1 MTLHLDAS
9 CAQLKDDELQR
20 LIVAAQAGDV
30 AARNRVI
37 ASTMRLAVRQAHTW
51 ARRFGALDLVDDL
64 TQAAVIGHRQ
74 ERGVGGIMRAVMK
87 YRPERSRWSTYVIY
101 WIDVEISAA
110 LTAMLTGLSRRE
122 NAKLM
127 AAEAL
132 RDRLAHELQR
142 DPTAEEMRADAAERG
157 AHPPDVHLCRRVLVR
172 GVPVDAVLPVTED
185 EIIEEYDTD
194 QRALAVRREIDA
206 MPAAMG
212 EAVDAKMRG
221 RPLRITCERLG
232 LNRAQVRELEAQG
245 LERLRARFAE
255 TR

>member
-1 MTLHLDAS
+1 MSLHLDAS
-9 CAQLKDDELQR
+9 CAQLKDDELHR
-20 LIVAAQAGDV
+20 LIAAAQAGDV

-37 ASTMRLAVRQAHTW
+37 ASTMRLAVRQAHSW

-74 ERGVGGIMRAVMK
+74 EKGVGGIMRAVMK
-87 YRPERSRWSTYVIY
+87 YDSARSRWSTYVIY

-122 NAKLM
+122 NAKLL

-132 RDRLAHELQR
+132 RDRLADELQR
-142 DPTAEEMRADAAERG
+142 DPTAEEMRADALERG
-157 AHPPDVHLCRRVLVR
+157 AHPPDAQLCRRVLVR
-172 GVPVDAVLPVTED
+172 GIPHEDHAPVTEED
-185 EIIEEYDTD
+185 IASELDAG
-194 QRALAVRREIDA
+194 RSVAALKREIA
-206 MPAAMG
+206 SLPADM
-212 EAVDAKMRG
+212 AVAVEGRMHA

-232 LNRAQVRELEAQG
+232 LSRERVRELEREG
-245 LERLRARFAE
+245 LERLKVRLAE